1 MKKLQWR
8 GWPNL
13 RAITKCYVSKMI
25 EMWEGKYLNMLSDI
39 SDNCQAQQ
47 NSRWLTN
54 WATKKFDANDLYEL
68 KIDQW

>member
-1 MKKLQWR
+1 
-8 GWPNL
+8 
-13 RAITKCYVSKMI
+13 
-25 EMWEGKYLNMLSDI
+25 MWEGKYLNMLSDI